1 MEYERRYNTKLADY
15 TGSVYRWISNSAM
28 IRGKI
33 CMGVLD
39 EQGRF
44 LCGVVSILLLFVGL
58 VGCAT
63 TDAETRDAE
72 GPVYEATGRGAT
84 FGTAMNDA
92 KMQAVRLFVI
102 DELGEGTEERN
113 HDLLEEVV
121 YGTRN
126 PNQFVFNETMETFRR
141 ENIGTFDDPD
151 YIYEL
156 RIQVNA
162 EAVRNTLRSN
172 GIDRDAGVASQDRSA
187 DDRESADSGETA
199 DEPPTA
205 DERTGGNVDW
215 SGASDEQRA
224 YIQRFIDSMTYM
236 VYYDE
241 EEISADRFLLDLAV
255 GQANSYL
262 ASNGYYA
269 VDASQVQR
277 IKDDQRIVYE
287 EETGRDV
294 GILQWVAQRLNADVY
309 VELDATVSESTEGDT
324 HYGQANITMRMYETS
339 TGQLLGSV
347 PYRSQRTVSR
357 VDPFDAQSNAVQSA
371 VHAAMPRMLEQSEAL
386 MEQTL
391 SRGIRYEITI
401 QNTPDSR
408 MVSQFRSQLRDRVA
422 AVETVSQSPDSTQL
436 AVRHYGPLDEL
447 EDLIYRVGDSTPG
460 MEDLYQVI
468 RRGKAV
474 TYDTGL

>member
-1 MEYERRYNTKLADY
+1 MRVS
-15 TGSVYRWISNSAM
+15 G
-28 IRGKI
+28 GK
-33 CMGVLD
+33 
-39 EQGRF
+39 GRF
-44 LCGVVSILLLFVGL
+44 PWGVVVTLIVFVILA
-58 VGCAT
+58 GCAT
-63 TDAETRDAE
+63 TDADTREA
-72 GPVYEATGRGAT
+72 GPAYEATGRGTT

-92 KMQAVRLFVI
+92 KMQAVRSFVI
-102 DELGEGTEERN
+102 DELGEDIEERN
-113 HDLLEEVV
+113 YDLLEEVL

-141 ENIGTFDDPD
+141 ENVGSFENPD
-151 YIYEL
+151 YVYEL
-156 RIQVNA
+156 EIQVNA
-162 EAVRNTLRSN
+162 EAVRNTLRAN
-172 GIDRDAGVASQDRSA
+172 DIDRESGLASRDSGADDSRSA
-187 DDRESADSGETA
+187 DTGTRADDAAGSE
-199 DEPPTA
+199 
-205 DERTGGNVDW
+205 ERTGRDVDW
-215 SGASDEQRA
+215 GGATEEQRA
-224 YIQRFIDSMTYM
+224 FIRRFVDSMTYM

-241 EEISADRFLLDLAV
+241 EQISADRFLLDLAV

-277 IKDDQRIVYE
+277 IKEDQRIVYE

-309 VELDATVSESTEGDT
+309 VELDASVSESTEGNT
-324 HYGQANITMRMYETS
+324 HYGQANVTMRMYETS

-357 VDPFDAQSNAVQSA
+357 VDAFDAQSNAVQSA
-371 VHAAMPRMLEQSEAL
+371 VYAAMPRMIEQSEAL

-391 SRGIRYEITI
+391 SRGVRYEITI

-422 AVETVSQSPDSTQL
+422 AVDTVNQSPDSTQL
-436 AVRHYGPLDEL
+436 AVRHFGPLDEL
-447 EDLIYRVGDSTPG
+447 EDLIYGVGASTPG
-460 MEDLYQVI
+460 MEDLYQVL